1 MDSLD
6 GCINTVNSRGMKT
19 YFWAVW
25 WNSATYGLIWNSH
38 IQINITAWWHMV
50 LRTSTA
56 IWTHM
61 VTLPEKTQQ
70 HNPILGSF
78 FFIFFSVFVFRRETV
93 SDFGSLSQTPANL
106 WWLLAATG
114 KNIEADQSD
123 RTMTRVRQK
132 GKWCHA
138 AGMAG
143 VFWPKKLPKKKKKLK
158 CLSTHFA

>member
-6 GCINTVNSRGMKT
+6 GCINTFNSRGMKT
-19 YFWAVW
+19 CFWAVW

-61 VTLPEKTQQ
+61 VTLLEKTQQ

-78 FFIFFSVFVFRRETV
+78 FFLVCLFLEERQSLTLAHCHKPQPICDGCWQRRERISRLIKATEQWQGWV
-93 SDFGSLSQTPANL
+93 RTGSGAMQQE
-106 WWLLAATG
+106 WLVCSG
-114 KNIEADQSD
+114 QKNYQ
-123 RTMTRVRQK
+123 
-132 GKWCHA
+132 
-138 AGMAG
+138 
-143 VFWPKKLPKKKKKLK
+143 KKKNKKLK